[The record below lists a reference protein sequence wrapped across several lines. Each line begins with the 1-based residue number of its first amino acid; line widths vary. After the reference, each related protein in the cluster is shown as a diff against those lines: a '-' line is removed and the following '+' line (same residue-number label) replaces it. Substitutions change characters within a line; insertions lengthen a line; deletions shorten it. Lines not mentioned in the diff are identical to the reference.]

1 VVNQLNTLTGLL
13 QGRKRGTVTGLLQ
26 QGRKRG
32 TGQIR
37 GDGEAWGSRVQRFEL
52 VTTGEGFVRK
62 AGTIRFFVRK
72 RGTGR
77 VCG

>member
-1 VVNQLNTLTGLL
+1 MPPLTRVRSEQPGDIPGALMAE
-13 QGRKRGTVTGLLQ
+13 R
-26 QGRKRG
+26 GRKRG

-62 AGTIRFFVRK
+62 AGAIRFFV
-72 RGTGR
+72 GEEGQ
-77 VCG
+77 VM